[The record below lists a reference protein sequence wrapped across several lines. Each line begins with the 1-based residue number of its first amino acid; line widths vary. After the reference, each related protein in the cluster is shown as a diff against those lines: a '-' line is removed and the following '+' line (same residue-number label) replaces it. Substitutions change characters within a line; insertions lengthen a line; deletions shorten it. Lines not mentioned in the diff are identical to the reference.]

1 MQQLSPLQYSPLGQL
16 IKRFL
21 HTKVGAFVGYHIGIS
36 GFNRLESRVSRF
48 VRHYRGEVLKK
59 GEYLRKMESGVNGV
73 YVDRKP
79 SFGFN
84 SRVDAGAALTAS
96 RMAGSTLGGIS
107 SPAAPLYIALST
119 ATLTPNKADTTL
131 ASETVVSGL
140 ARALGTAG
148 TYTAPSVLDGAAS
161 YVLTKA
167 FTNAGATTTIVSA
180 AIFDASSS
188 GNMFV
193 EANLSS
199 SAVVAAGDVL
209 TITWTIN
216 L

>member
-1 MQQLSPLQYSPLGQL
+1 MQQLSPLQYSPLGQM
-16 IKRFL
+16 IKRIL
-21 HTKVGAFVGYHIGIS
+21 HTKIGAFIGYHLGVS
-36 GFNRLESRVSRF
+36 GFNRIDATVEKFQRF
-48 VRHYRGEVLKK
+48 SDGSMLKK
-59 GEYLRKMESGVNGV
+59 GEYLKDFDGRIAV
-73 YVDRKP
+73 YKLQGK
-79 SFGFN
+79 SYAFN
-84 SRVDAGAALTAS
+84 ARTDIGASITAS
-96 RMAGSTLGGIS
+96 RMAGSTLGAAS

-131 ASETVVSGL
+131 DSETVVTGL

-167 FTNAGATTTIVSA
+167 FTNTGANTTIVSA

-188 GNMFV
+188 GNLFV

-199 SAVVAAGDVL
+199 SALVATGDIL